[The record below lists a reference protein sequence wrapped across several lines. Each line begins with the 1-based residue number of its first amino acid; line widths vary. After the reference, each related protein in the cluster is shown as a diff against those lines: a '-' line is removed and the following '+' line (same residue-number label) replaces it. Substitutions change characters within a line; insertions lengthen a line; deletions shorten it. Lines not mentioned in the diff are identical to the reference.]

1 MTKENETTLL
11 FQKNK
16 KYRNCLTV
24 AVTGFAR
31 SGKNSLCSLIES
43 LCVEKNLGVKT
54 FSFAYALKKDL
65 DSFCKEHFNISSFS
79 EKEEK
84 SIIRPILI
92 AYGES
97 QRKITNGTYWW
108 KKVMSDI
115 NDFYDSGGSV
125 ALVSDLRFKE
135 FEHDEIDF
143 VKSYANSLTFC
154 VQRVLS
160 NGEFLQAVHDS
171 ESRNSAR
178 LINCSDAVVKW
189 DTVGNNFAAMKH
201 QSENALKL
209 VKQAIQKIFPQ

>member
-1 MTKENETTLL
+1 MLKENETDLL

-16 KYRNCLTV
+16 KYRKCLTV

-31 SGKNSLCSLIES
+31 SGKNSLCSLMETVCKEKS
-43 LCVEKNLGVKT
+43 LKVKT

-65 DSFCKEHFNISSFS
+65 DSFCREHFNISSFS

-97 QRKITNGTYWW
+97 KRKITEGTYWW

-115 NDFYDSGGSV
+115 NDFYDSGGNI

-143 VKSYANSLTFC
+143 IKSYANSLTFC
-154 VQRVLS
+154 VQRILS
-160 NGEFLQAVHDS
+160 NGQLLQPAHDS
-171 ESRNSAR
+171 ESRNSTR
-178 LINCSDAVVKW
+178 LIDCSDAVVRW
-189 DTVGNNFAAMKH
+189 NTAGNNVSAMKH
-201 QSENALKL
+201 QSENALRL
-209 VKQAIQKIFPQ
+209 LEDSIQKIFPE